1 MGKMRFT
8 IESGI
13 LGNGKEHVEDI
24 KSECSWLN
32 LNCNVTTSKSLLD
45 KKYHI
50 VIEGEDDKLIKM
62 YKHVENLRNIIN

>member
-13 LGNGKEHVEDI
+13 LGNGKERVEGI

-32 LNCNVTTSKSLLD
+32 LKCNVTTSKSFLD
-45 KKYHI
+45 TEYHI
-50 VIEGEDDKLIKM
+50 VIEGEDDKLLKM
-62 YKHVENLRNIIN
+62 YKYVENLRNTVN